1 MQRLGQGVVACGCG
15 DGAGAN
21 IWEPQRLRQGGTFS
35 CDTGTG
41 TGAGTGAGTYRNR
54 TGIGTGTGTGTG
66 TGAGTGDRVNFQP
79 RARRVRNRRKLTRSY
94 ILLALDPA
102 AVSLSCVT

>member
-41 TGAGTGAGTYRNR
+41 TGAGTYR
-54 TGIGTGTGTGTG
+54 TGIGAGTGTGTGP
-66 TGAGTGDRVNFQP
+66 GAGDRVNFQP